1 MAGSN
6 LRKFKNPE
14 VLRKFSFPRLL
25 EMISRYKGYFDRMN
39 FPTTGNITEDTF
51 DYDGLAAILSNQMF
65 VGEYEELFNGF
76 ALVGAT
82 SMECFNDV
90 LRTFISRSSYANELT
105 DTMSTADM
113 ALLVYLHDP
122 EELSV
127 LESDYAA
134 LKKKSFAMR
143 ATRHD
148 IRDLV
153 ITPAQIHDFEEGMNT
168 IFQSKN
174 YGSTARVT
182 LTENDSRELILL
194 VRHGDSY
201 RRQGIVMNGRKSK
214 TIGFQPESYNTLSIN
229 RDTGELRLGIPT
241 SPKWMEDAYCKQLG
255 KSLFDDYDAF
265 SSPRINDL
273 DKIKELGRNILCYHG
288 AADVKSISLLSIKA
302 YINDNS
308 GMSAILEAEDGDL
321 FRDME
326 RHQFKLSSM
335 GRIIRAKF
343 LVKIGR
349 AERTIVLDASNRSG
363 YDYDDFGMIV
373 DEWLRQVG
381 IIHTLTQNEEAIYVE
396 LLAGECK
403 IAAAV

>member
-14 VLRKFSFPRLL
+14 VLRKFSFQRLL
-25 EMISRYKGYFDRMN
+25 EMVGRYKGYFDRMQ
-39 FPTTGNITEDTF
+39 FQIEGATEETF
-51 DYDGLAAILSNQMF
+51 DYDRLAEILSNQMF

-82 SMECFNDV
+82 SMECFNDI
-90 LRTFISRSSYANELT
+90 LRTFISRSSYAGELT

-143 ATRHD
+143 ATRRD
-148 IRDLV
+148 IRNLV
-153 ITPAQIHDFEEGMNT
+153 ITPAQIRDFEEGMNL

-174 YGSTARVT
+174 YGNTARVT
-182 LTENDSRELILL
+182 LTENDSRELVLL

-241 SPKWMEDAYCKQLG
+241 SPKWMEDAYCRQLG
-255 KSLFDDYDAF
+255 KSLFNDYDAF
-265 SSPRINDL
+265 SAPRINDL
-273 DKIKELGRNILCYHG
+273 DKIRELGRNILVYHG
-288 AADVKSISLLSIKA
+288 AAEVKSISLLSIKA
-302 YINDNS
+302 FLSGDS
-308 GMSAILEAEDGDL
+308 GMCAILEADNGDL

-326 RHQFKLSSM
+326 RHHFKLSSM

-349 AERTIVLDASNRSG
+349 SERTIILDASNRSG
-363 YDYDDFGMIV
+363 YDYDDFGMVV

-381 IIHTLTQNEEAIYVE
+381 VIHTLMQNDEAIHVE
-396 LLAGECK
+396 LLADECK

>member
-14 VLRKFSFPRLL
+14 VLRKFSFQRLL
-25 EMISRYKGYFDRMN
+25 EMVSRYKGYFDRMQ
-39 FPTTGNITEDTF
+39 FQIDGATEESF

-90 LRTFISRSSYANELT
+90 LRTFISKSSYAGELM

-113 ALLVYLHDP
+113 ALLVYLHNP
-122 EELSV
+122 EELCV
-127 LESDYAA
+127 LETDYAA

-143 ATRHD
+143 ATRRD
-148 IRDLV
+148 IRNLV
-153 ITPAQIHDFEEGMNT
+153 ITPAQLHNFEEGMNL
-168 IFQSKN
+168 IFQTKN

-182 LTENDSRELILL
+182 LTENDSRELVLL

-241 SPKWMEDAYCKQLG
+241 SPKWMEDAYCRQLG

-265 SSPRINDL
+265 STPRINDL
-273 DKIKELGRNILCYHG
+273 DKIKELGRNILVYHG
-288 AADVKSISLLSIKA
+288 AAEVKSISLLSIKA
-302 YINDNS
+302 YLSGNN
-308 GMSAILEAEDGDL
+308 GMSAILEADNGDL

-326 RHQFKLSSM
+326 RHYFKLSSM

-349 AERTIVLDASNRSG
+349 SERTIILDASNRSG
-363 YDYDDFGMIV
+363 YDYDDFGMVV

-381 IIHTLTQNEEAIYVE
+381 VIRTIMQNEEAVHVE

>member
-1 MAGSN
+1 MVG
-6 LRKFKNPE
+6 
-14 VLRKFSFPRLL
+14 
-25 EMISRYKGYFDRMN
+25 RYKGYFDRMQ
-39 FPTTGNITEDTF
+39 FQIEGATEETF
-51 DYDGLAAILSNQMF
+51 DYDRLAEILSNQMF

-90 LRTFISRSSYANELT
+90 LRTFISRSSYAGELT

-127 LESDYAA
+127 LETDYAA

-143 ATRHD
+143 ATRRD
-148 IRDLV
+148 IRNLV
-153 ITPAQIHDFEEGMNT
+153 ITPAQIRDFEEGMNL

-174 YGSTARVT
+174 YGNTARVT
-182 LTENDSRELILL
+182 LTENDSRELVLL

-241 SPKWMEDAYCKQLG
+241 SPKWMEDAYCRQLG
-255 KSLFDDYDAF
+255 KSLFNDYDAF
-265 SSPRINDL
+265 SAPRINDL
-273 DKIKELGRNILCYHG
+273 DKIRELGRNILVYHG
-288 AADVKSISLLSIKA
+288 AAEVKSISLLSIKA
-302 YINDNS
+302 FLSGSD
-308 GMSAILEAEDGDL
+308 GMSAILEADDGDL

-326 RHQFKLSSM
+326 RHHFKLSSM

-349 AERTIVLDASNRSG
+349 SERTIILDASNRSG
-363 YDYDDFGMIV
+363 YDYDDFGMVV

-381 IIHTLTQNEEAIYVE
+381 IIHTLMQNDEAIHVE
-396 LLAGECK
+396 LLADECK

>member
-14 VLRKFSFPRLL
+14 VLRKFSFQRLL
-25 EMISRYKGYFDRMN
+25 EMVGRYKGYFDRMQ
-39 FPTTGNITEDTF
+39 FQIEGATEETF
-51 DYDGLAAILSNQMF
+51 DYDRLAEILSNQMF

-82 SMECFNDV
+82 SMECFNDI
-90 LRTFISRSSYANELT
+90 LRTFISRSSYAGELT

-127 LESDYAA
+127 LETDYAA

-143 ATRHD
+143 AMRRD
-148 IRDLV
+148 IRNLV
-153 ITPAQIHDFEEGMNT
+153 ITPAQIRDFEEGMNL

-174 YGSTARVT
+174 YGNTARVT
-182 LTENDSRELILL
+182 LTENDSRELVLL

-241 SPKWMEDAYCKQLG
+241 SPKWMEDAYCRQLG
-255 KSLFDDYDAF
+255 KSLFNDYDAF
-265 SSPRINDL
+265 SAPRINDL
-273 DKIKELGRNILCYHG
+273 DKIRELGRNILVYHG
-288 AADVKSISLLSIKA
+288 AAEVKSISLLSIKA
-302 YINDNS
+302 FLSGDS
-308 GMSAILEAEDGDL
+308 GMCAILEADNGDL

-326 RHQFKLSSM
+326 RHHFKLSSM

-349 AERTIVLDASNRSG
+349 SERTIILDASNRSG
-363 YDYDDFGMIV
+363 YDYDDFGMVV

-381 IIHTLTQNEEAIYVE
+381 VIHTLMQNDEAIHVE
-396 LLAGECK
+396 LLADECK

>member
-14 VLRKFSFPRLL
+14 VLRKFSFQRLL
-25 EMISRYKGYFDRMN
+25 EMVGRYKGYFDRMQ
-39 FPTTGNITEDTF
+39 FQIEGATEETF
-51 DYDGLAAILSNQMF
+51 DYDRLAEILSNQMF

-82 SMECFNDV
+82 SMECFNDI
-90 LRTFISRSSYANELT
+90 LRTFISRSSYAGELT

-127 LESDYAA
+127 LETDYAA

-143 ATRHD
+143 ATRRD
-148 IRDLV
+148 IRNLV
-153 ITPAQIHDFEEGMNT
+153 ITPAQIRDFEEGMNL

-182 LTENDSRELILL
+182 LTENDSRELVLL

-273 DKIKELGRNILCYHG
+273 DKIRELGRNILCYHG
-288 AADVKSISLLSIKA
+288 VADVKSISLLSIKA

-381 IIHTLTQNEEAIYVE
+381 IIHTLTQNEEANYVE
-396 LLAGECK
+396 LFDGECK

>member
-14 VLRKFSFPRLL
+14 VLRKFSFQRLL
-25 EMISRYKGYFDRMN
+25 EMVGRYKGYFDRMQ
-39 FPTTGNITEDTF
+39 FQIEGATEETF
-51 DYDGLAAILSNQMF
+51 DYDRLAEILSNQMF

-82 SMECFNDV
+82 SMECFNDI
-90 LRTFISRSSYANELT
+90 LRTFISRSSYAGELT

-127 LESDYAA
+127 LETDYAA

-143 ATRHD
+143 ATRRD
-148 IRDLV
+148 IRNLV
-153 ITPAQIHDFEEGMNT
+153 ITPAQIRDFEEGMNL

-174 YGSTARVT
+174 YGNTARVT
-182 LTENDSRELILL
+182 LTENDSRELVLL

-241 SPKWMEDAYCKQLG
+241 SPKWMEDAYCRQLG
-255 KSLFDDYDAF
+255 KSLFNDYDAF
-265 SSPRINDL
+265 SAPRINDL
-273 DKIKELGRNILCYHG
+273 DKIRELGRNILVYHG
-288 AADVKSISLLSIKA
+288 AAEVKSISLLSIKA
-302 YINDNS
+302 FLSGDS
-308 GMSAILEAEDGDL
+308 GMCAILEADNGDL

-326 RHQFKLSSM
+326 RHHFKLSSM

-349 AERTIVLDASNRSG
+349 SERTIILDASNRSG
-363 YDYDDFGMIV
+363 YDYDDFGMVV

-381 IIHTLTQNEEAIYVE
+381 VIHTLMQNDEAIHVE
-396 LLAGECK
+396 LLADECR

>member
-14 VLRKFSFPRLL
+14 VLRKFSFQRLL
-25 EMISRYKGYFDRMN
+25 EMVGRYKGYFDRMQ
-39 FPTTGNITEDTF
+39 FQIDGATEETF

-90 LRTFISRSSYANELT
+90 LRTFIARSPYAGELT

-113 ALLVYLHDP
+113 ALLVYLHNP

-127 LESDYAA
+127 LETDYAA

-143 ATRHD
+143 ATKRN

-153 ITPAQIHDFEEGMNT
+153 VTPDQIRDFEEGMNR

-182 LTENDSRELILL
+182 LTENDSGEIVLL

-229 RDTGELRLGIPT
+229 RETGELRLGIPT
-241 SPKWMEDAYCKQLG
+241 SPKWMEDAYCRQLG

-265 SSPRINDL
+265 SAPRINDL
-273 DKIKELGRNILCYHG
+273 DKIKELGRNILVYHG
-288 AADVKSISLLSIKA
+288 SAEVTISLLSIKA
-302 YINDNS
+302 YLKGNS
-308 GMSAILEAEDGDL
+308 GMTAILEADEEDL

-326 RHQFKLSSM
+326 RNRFNLSSM

-343 LVKIGR
+343 LVRIGKM
-349 AERTIVLDASNRSG
+349 ERTIILDASNRSG
-363 YDYDDFGMIV
+363 YDYDDFGMVV
-373 DEWLRQVG
+373 DAWLRQVG
-381 IIHTLTQNEEAIYVE
+381 IIHAVMQNEEANYVE
-396 LLAGECK
+396 LFDGECK

>member
-14 VLRKFSFPRLL
+14 VLRKFSFQRLL
-25 EMISRYKGYFDRMN
+25 EMVSRYKGYFDRMQ
-39 FPTTGNITEDTF
+39 FQIDGATEESF

-90 LRTFISRSSYANELT
+90 LRTFISKSSYAGELM

-113 ALLVYLHDP
+113 ALLVYLHNP

-127 LESDYAA
+127 LETDYAA

-143 ATRHD
+143 ATRRD
-148 IRDLV
+148 IRNLV
-153 ITPAQIHDFEEGMNT
+153 ITPAQLHNFEEGMNL
-168 IFQSKN
+168 IFQAKN

-182 LTENDSRELILL
+182 LTENDSRELVLL

-241 SPKWMEDAYCKQLG
+241 SPKWMEDAYCRQLG

-265 SSPRINDL
+265 STPRINDL
-273 DKIKELGRNILCYHG
+273 DKIKELGRNILVYHG
-288 AADVKSISLLSIKA
+288 AAEVKSISLLSIKA
-302 YINDNS
+302 YLSGNN
-308 GMSAILEAEDGDL
+308 GMSAILEADNGDL
-321 FRDME
+321 FQDME
-326 RHQFKLSSM
+326 RHYFKLSSM

-349 AERTIVLDASNRSG
+349 SERTIILDASNRSG
-363 YDYDDFGMIV
+363 YDYDDFGMVV

-381 IIHTLTQNEEAIYVE
+381 VIRTIMQNEEAVHVE

>member
-14 VLRKFSFPRLL
+14 VLRKFSFQRLL
-25 EMISRYKGYFDRMN
+25 EMVGRYKGYFDRMQ
-39 FPTTGNITEDTF
+39 FQIEGATEETF
-51 DYDGLAAILSNQMF
+51 DYDRLAEILSNQMF

-90 LRTFISRSSYANELT
+90 LRTFISRSSYAGELT

-127 LESDYAA
+127 LETDYAA

-143 ATRHD
+143 ATRRD
-148 IRDLV
+148 IRNLV
-153 ITPAQIHDFEEGMNT
+153 ITPAQIRDFEEGMNL

-174 YGSTARVT
+174 YGNTARVT
-182 LTENDSRELILL
+182 LTENDSRELVLL

-214 TIGFQPESYNTLSIN
+214 TIGFQPESYNTWSIN

-241 SPKWMEDAYCKQLG
+241 SPKWMEDAYCRQLG

-265 SSPRINDL
+265 SAPRINDL
-273 DKIKELGRNILCYHG
+273 DKIRELGRNILVYHG
-288 AADVKSISLLSIKA
+288 AAEVKSISLLSIKA
-302 YINDNS
+302 FLSGSD
-308 GMSAILEAEDGDL
+308 GMSAILEADDGDL

-326 RHQFKLSSM
+326 RHHFKLSSM

-349 AERTIVLDASNRSG
+349 SERTIILDASNRSG
-363 YDYDDFGMIV
+363 YDYDDFGMVV

-381 IIHTLTQNEEAIYVE
+381 VIHTLMQNDEAIHVE
-396 LLAGECK
+396 LLADECK

>member
-14 VLRKFSFPRLL
+14 VLRKFSFQRLL
-25 EMISRYKGYFDRMN
+25 EMVGRYKGYFDRMQ
-39 FPTTGNITEDTF
+39 FQVEGATEETF
-51 DYDGLAAILSNQMF
+51 DYDRLAEILSNQMF

-90 LRTFISRSSYANELT
+90 LRTFISRSSYAGELT

-127 LESDYAA
+127 LETDYAA

-143 ATRHD
+143 ATRRD
-148 IRDLV
+148 IRNLV
-153 ITPAQIHDFEEGMNT
+153 ITPAQIRDFEEGMNL

-174 YGSTARVT
+174 YGNTARVT
-182 LTENDSRELILL
+182 LTENDSRELVLL

-241 SPKWMEDAYCKQLG
+241 SPKWMEDAYCRQLG

-265 SSPRINDL
+265 SAPRINDL
-273 DKIKELGRNILCYHG
+273 DKIRELGRNILVYHG
-288 AADVKSISLLSIKA
+288 AAEVKSISLLSVKA
-302 YINDNS
+302 FLSGSD
-308 GMSAILEAEDGDL
+308 GMSAILEADDGDL

-326 RHQFKLSSM
+326 RHHFKLSSM

-349 AERTIVLDASNRSG
+349 SERTIILDASNRSG
-363 YDYDDFGMIV
+363 YDYDDFGMVV

-381 IIHTLTQNEEAIYVE
+381 VIHTLMQNAEAIHVE
-396 LLAGECK
+396 LLADECK

>member
-14 VLRKFSFPRLL
+14 VLRKFSFQRLL
-25 EMISRYKGYFDRMN
+25 EMVGRYKGYFDRMQ
-39 FPTTGNITEDTF
+39 FQIEGATEETF
-51 DYDGLAAILSNQMF
+51 DYDRLAEILSNQMF

-90 LRTFISRSSYANELT
+90 LRTFISRSSYAGELT

-127 LESDYAA
+127 LETDYAA

-143 ATRHD
+143 ATRRD
-148 IRDLV
+148 IRNLV
-153 ITPAQIHDFEEGMNT
+153 ITPAQIRDFEEGMNL

-174 YGSTARVT
+174 YGNTARVT
-182 LTENDSRELILL
+182 LTENDSRELVLL

-241 SPKWMEDAYCKQLG
+241 SPKWMEDAYCRQLG
-255 KSLFDDYDAF
+255 KSLFDDYDTF
-265 SSPRINDL
+265 STPRINDL
-273 DKIKELGRNILCYHG
+273 DKIKELGRNILVYHG
-288 AADVKSISLLSIKA
+288 AAEVKSISLLSIKA
-302 YINDNS
+302 FLSGDS
-308 GMSAILEAEDGDL
+308 GMCAILEADNGDL

-326 RHQFKLSSM
+326 RHYFKLSSM
-335 GRIIRAKF
+335 GRITRAKF
-343 LVKIGR
+343 LVRIGR
-349 AERTIVLDASNRSG
+349 SERTIILDASNRSG
-363 YDYDDFGMIV
+363 YDYDDFGMVV

-381 IIHTLTQNEEAIYVE
+381 VIHTIMQNEEVNYVE

>member
-1 MAGSN
+1 MVG
-6 LRKFKNPE
+6 
-14 VLRKFSFPRLL
+14 
-25 EMISRYKGYFDRMN
+25 RYKGYFDRMQ
-39 FPTTGNITEDTF
+39 FQIDGATEETF

-90 LRTFISRSSYANELT
+90 LRTFIARSPYAGELT

-127 LESDYAA
+127 LETDYAA

-143 ATRHD
+143 ATRRD
-148 IRDLV
+148 IRNLV
-153 ITPAQIHDFEEGMNT
+153 ITPAQIRDFEEGMNL

-174 YGSTARVT
+174 YGNTARVT
-182 LTENDSRELILL
+182 LTENDSRELVLL

-241 SPKWMEDAYCKQLG
+241 SPKWMEDAYCRQLG
-255 KSLFDDYDAF
+255 KSLFNDYDAF
-265 SSPRINDL
+265 SAPRINDL
-273 DKIKELGRNILCYHG
+273 DKIRELGRNILVYHG
-288 AADVKSISLLSIKA
+288 AAEVKSISLLSIKA
-302 YINDNS
+302 FLSGSD
-308 GMSAILEAEDGDL
+308 GMSAILEADDGDL

-326 RHQFKLSSM
+326 RHHFKLSSM

-349 AERTIVLDASNRSG
+349 SERTIILDASNRSG
-363 YDYDDFGMIV
+363 YDYDDFGMVV

-381 IIHTLTQNEEAIYVE
+381 IIHTLMQNDEAIHVE
-396 LLAGECK
+396 LLADECK

>member
-1 MAGSN
+1 
-6 LRKFKNPE
+6 
-14 VLRKFSFPRLL
+14 
-25 EMISRYKGYFDRMN
+25 
-39 FPTTGNITEDTF
+39 
-51 DYDGLAAILSNQMF
+51 
-65 VGEYEELFNGF
+65 
-76 ALVGAT
+76 
-82 SMECFNDV
+82 
-90 LRTFISRSSYANELT
+90 
-105 DTMSTADM
+105 
-113 ALLVYLHDP
+113 
-122 EELSV
+122 
-127 LESDYAA
+127 
-134 LKKKSFAMR
+134 
-143 ATRHD
+143 
-148 IRDLV
+148 
-153 ITPAQIHDFEEGMNT
+153 
-168 IFQSKN
+168 
-174 YGSTARVT
+174 
-182 LTENDSRELILL
+182 
-194 VRHGDSY
+194 
-201 RRQGIVMNGRKSK
+201 MNGRKSK

-288 AADVKSISLLSIKA
+288 VADVKSISLLSIKA

>member
-14 VLRKFSFPRLL
+14 VLRKFSFQRLL
-25 EMISRYKGYFDRMN
+25 EMVGRYKGYFDRMQ
-39 FPTTGNITEDTF
+39 FQVEGATEETF
-51 DYDGLAAILSNQMF
+51 DYDRLAEILSNQMF

-90 LRTFISRSSYANELT
+90 LRTFISRSSYAGELT

-127 LESDYAA
+127 LETDYAA

-143 ATRHD
+143 ATRRD
-148 IRDLV
+148 IRNLV
-153 ITPAQIHDFEEGMNT
+153 ITPAQIRDFEEGMNL

-174 YGSTARVT
+174 YGNTARVT
-182 LTENDSRELILL
+182 LTENDSHELVLL

-241 SPKWMEDAYCKQLG
+241 SPKWMEDAYCRQLG
-255 KSLFDDYDAF
+255 KSLFNDYDAF
-265 SSPRINDL
+265 SAPRINDL
-273 DKIKELGRNILCYHG
+273 DKIKKLGRYILVYHG
-288 AADVKSISLLSIKA
+288 AAEVKSISLLSIKA
-302 YINDNS
+302 YLSGSD
-308 GMSAILEAEDGDL
+308 GMSAILEADDGDL

-326 RHQFKLSSM
+326 RHHFKLSSM

-349 AERTIVLDASNRSG
+349 SERTIILDASNRSG
-363 YDYDDFGMIV
+363 YDYDDFGMVV

-381 IIHTLTQNEEAIYVE
+381 VIHTLMQNDEAIHVE

>member
-14 VLRKFSFPRLL
+14 VLRKFSFQRLL
-25 EMISRYKGYFDRMN
+25 EMVGRYKGYFDRMQ
-39 FPTTGNITEDTF
+39 FQIEGATEETF
-51 DYDGLAAILSNQMF
+51 DYDRLAEILSNQMF

-82 SMECFNDV
+82 SMECFNDI
-90 LRTFISRSSYANELT
+90 LRTFISRSSYAGELT

-127 LESDYAA
+127 LETDYAA

-143 ATRHD
+143 ATRRD
-148 IRDLV
+148 IRNLV
-153 ITPAQIHDFEEGMNT
+153 ITPAQIRDFEEGMNL

-174 YGSTARVT
+174 YGNTARVT
-182 LTENDSRELILL
+182 LTENDSRELVLL

-241 SPKWMEDAYCKQLG
+241 SPKWMEDAYCRQLG
-255 KSLFDDYDAF
+255 KSLFNDYDAF
-265 SSPRINDL
+265 SAPRINDL
-273 DKIKELGRNILCYHG
+273 DKIRELGRNILVYHG
-288 AADVKSISLLSIKA
+288 AAEVKSISLLSIKA
-302 YINDNS
+302 FLSGDS
-308 GMSAILEAEDGDL
+308 GMCAILEADNGDL

-326 RHQFKLSSM
+326 RHHFKLSSM

-349 AERTIVLDASNRSG
+349 SERTIILDASNRSG
-363 YDYDDFGMIV
+363 YDYDDFGMVV
-373 DEWLRQVG
+373 DAWLRQVG
-381 IIHTLTQNEEAIYVE
+381 IIHAVMQNEEANYVE
-396 LLAGECK
+396 LFDGECK

>member
-14 VLRKFSFPRLL
+14 VLRKFSFQRLL
-25 EMISRYKGYFDRMN
+25 EMVGRYKGYFDRMQ
-39 FPTTGNITEDTF
+39 FQIEGATEETF
-51 DYDGLAAILSNQMF
+51 DYDRLAEILSNQMF
-65 VGEYEELFNGF
+65 VGEYEELFNSF

-82 SMECFNDV
+82 SMECFNDI
-90 LRTFISRSSYANELT
+90 LRTFISRSSYAGELT

-127 LESDYAA
+127 LETDYAA

-143 ATRHD
+143 ATRRD
-148 IRDLV
+148 IRNLV
-153 ITPAQIHDFEEGMNT
+153 ITPAQIRDFEEGMNL

-174 YGSTARVT
+174 YGNTARVT
-182 LTENDSRELILL
+182 LTENDSRELVLL

-241 SPKWMEDAYCKQLG
+241 SPKWMEDAYCRQLG
-255 KSLFDDYDAF
+255 KSLFNDYDAF
-265 SSPRINDL
+265 SAPRINDL
-273 DKIKELGRNILCYHG
+273 DKIRELGRNILVYHG
-288 AADVKSISLLSIKA
+288 AAEVKSISLLSIKA
-302 YINDNS
+302 FLSGDS
-308 GMSAILEAEDGDL
+308 GMCAILEADNGDL

-326 RHQFKLSSM
+326 RHHFKLSSM

-349 AERTIVLDASNRSG
+349 SERTIILDASNRSG
-363 YDYDDFGMIV
+363 YDYDDFGMVV

-381 IIHTLTQNEEAIYVE
+381 VIHTLMQNDEAIHVE
-396 LLAGECK
+396 LLADECK

>member
-14 VLRKFSFPRLL
+14 VLRKFSFQRLL
-25 EMISRYKGYFDRMN
+25 EMVGRYKGYFDRMQ
-39 FPTTGNITEDTF
+39 FQIEGATEETF
-51 DYDGLAAILSNQMF
+51 DYDRLAEILSNQMF

-90 LRTFISRSSYANELT
+90 LRTFISRSSYAGELT

-127 LESDYAA
+127 LETDYAA

-143 ATRHD
+143 ATRRD
-148 IRDLV
+148 IRNLV
-153 ITPAQIHDFEEGMNT
+153 ITPAQIRDFEEGMNL

-174 YGSTARVT
+174 YGNTARVT
-182 LTENDSRELILL
+182 LTENDSRELVLL

-241 SPKWMEDAYCKQLG
+241 SPKWMEDAYCRQLG
-255 KSLFDDYDAF
+255 KSLFNDYDAF
-265 SSPRINDL
+265 SAPRINDL
-273 DKIKELGRNILCYHG
+273 DKIRELGRNILVYHG
-288 AADVKSISLLSIKA
+288 AAEVKSISLLSIKA
-302 YINDNS
+302 FLSGSD
-308 GMSAILEAEDGDL
+308 GMSAILEADDGDL

-326 RHQFKLSSM
+326 RHHFKLSSM

-349 AERTIVLDASNRSG
+349 SERTIILDASNRSG
-363 YDYDDFGMIV
+363 YDYDDFGMVV

-381 IIHTLTQNEEAIYVE
+381 IIHTLMQNDEAIHVE
-396 LLAGECK
+396 LLADECK

>member
-14 VLRKFSFPRLL
+14 VLRKFSFQRLL
-25 EMISRYKGYFDRMN
+25 EMVGRYKGYFDRMQ
-39 FPTTGNITEDTF
+39 FQIEGATEETF
-51 DYDGLAAILSNQMF
+51 DYDRLAEILSNQMF

-90 LRTFISRSSYANELT
+90 LRTFISRSSYAGELT

-127 LESDYAA
+127 LETDYAA

-143 ATRHD
+143 ATRRD
-148 IRDLV
+148 IRNLV
-153 ITPAQIHDFEEGMNT
+153 ITPAQIRDFEEGMNL

-174 YGSTARVT
+174 YGNTARVT
-182 LTENDSRELILL
+182 LTENDSRELVLL

-241 SPKWMEDAYCKQLG
+241 SPKWMEDAYCRQLG

-265 SSPRINDL
+265 SAPRINDL
-273 DKIKELGRNILCYHG
+273 DKIRELGRNILVYHG
-288 AADVKSISLLSIKA
+288 AAEVKSISLLSIKA
-302 YINDNS
+302 FLSGSD
-308 GMSAILEAEDGDL
+308 GMSAILEADDGDL

-326 RHQFKLSSM
+326 RHHFKLSSM

-349 AERTIVLDASNRSG
+349 SERTIILDASNRSG
-363 YDYDDFGMIV
+363 YDYDDFGMVV

-381 IIHTLTQNEEAIYVE
+381 VIHTLMQNDEAIHVE
-396 LLAGECK
+396 LLADDCK

>member
-14 VLRKFSFPRLL
+14 VLRKFSFQRLL
-25 EMISRYKGYFDRMN
+25 EMVGRYKGYFDRMQ
-39 FPTTGNITEDTF
+39 FQIEGATEETF
-51 DYDGLAAILSNQMF
+51 DYDRLAEILSNQMF

-82 SMECFNDV
+82 SMECFNDI
-90 LRTFISRSSYANELT
+90 LRTFISRSSYAGELT

-127 LESDYAA
+127 LETDYAA

-143 ATRHD
+143 ATRRD
-148 IRDLV
+148 IRNLV
-153 ITPAQIHDFEEGMNT
+153 ITPAQIRDFEEGMNL

-174 YGSTARVT
+174 YGNTARVT
-182 LTENDSRELILL
+182 LTENDSRELVLL

-241 SPKWMEDAYCKQLG
+241 SPKWMEDAYCRQLG
-255 KSLFDDYDAF
+255 KSLFNDYDAF
-265 SSPRINDL
+265 SAPRINDL
-273 DKIKELGRNILCYHG
+273 DKIRELGRNILVYHG
-288 AADVKSISLLSIKA
+288 AAEVKSISLLSIKA
-302 YINDNS
+302 FLSGDS
-308 GMSAILEAEDGDL
+308 GMCAILEADNGDL

-326 RHQFKLSSM
+326 RHHFKLSSM

-349 AERTIVLDASNRSG
+349 SERTIILDASNRSG
-363 YDYDDFGMIV
+363 YDYDDFGMV
-373 DEWLRQVG
+373 MDEWLRQVG
-381 IIHTLTQNEEAIYVE
+381 VIHTLMQNDEAIHVE
-396 LLAGECK
+396 LLADECK

>member
-14 VLRKFSFPRLL
+14 VLRKFSFQRLL
-25 EMISRYKGYFDRMN
+25 EMVGRYKGYFDRMQ
-39 FPTTGNITEDTF
+39 FQIEGATEETF
-51 DYDGLAAILSNQMF
+51 DYDRLAEILSNQMF

-82 SMECFNDV
+82 SMECFNDI
-90 LRTFISRSSYANELT
+90 LRTFISRSSYAGELT

-127 LESDYAA
+127 LETDYAA

-143 ATRHD
+143 ATRRD
-148 IRDLV
+148 IRNLV
-153 ITPAQIHDFEEGMNT
+153 ITPAQIRDFEEGMNL

-174 YGSTARVT
+174 YGNTARVT
-182 LTENDSRELILL
+182 LTENDSRELVLL

-241 SPKWMEDAYCKQLG
+241 SPKWMEDAYCRQLG
-255 KSLFDDYDAF
+255 KSLFNDYDAF
-265 SSPRINDL
+265 SAPRINDL
-273 DKIKELGRNILCYHG
+273 DKIRELGRNILVYHG
-288 AADVKSISLLSIKA
+288 AAEVKSISLLSIKA
-302 YINDNS
+302 FLSGDS
-308 GMSAILEAEDGDL
+308 GMSAILEADNGDL

-326 RHQFKLSSM
+326 RHHFKLSSM

-349 AERTIVLDASNRSG
+349 SERTIILDASNRSG
-363 YDYDDFGMIV
+363 YDYDDFGMVV

-381 IIHTLTQNEEAIYVE
+381 VIHTLMQNDEAIHVE
-396 LLAGECK
+396 LLADECK

>member
-14 VLRKFSFPRLL
+14 VLRKFSFQRLL
-25 EMISRYKGYFDRMN
+25 EMVGRYKGYFDRMQ
-39 FPTTGNITEDTF
+39 FQIDGATEETF

-90 LRTFISRSSYANELT
+90 LRTFIARSPYAGELT

-113 ALLVYLHDP
+113 ALLVYLHNP
-122 EELSV
+122 AELSV
-127 LESDYAA
+127 LETDYAA

-143 ATRHD
+143 ATRRN

-153 ITPAQIHDFEEGMNT
+153 VTPDQIHDFEEGMNR

-182 LTENDSRELILL
+182 LTENDSGEIVLL

-229 RDTGELRLGIPT
+229 RETGELRLGIPT
-241 SPKWMEDAYCKQLG
+241 SPKWMEDAYCRQLG

-265 SSPRINDL
+265 SAPRINDL
-273 DKIKELGRNILCYHG
+273 DKIKELGRNILVYHG
-288 AADVKSISLLSIKA
+288 AAEVKSISLLSIKA
-302 YINDNS
+302 FLSGDS
-308 GMSAILEAEDGDL
+308 GMCAILEADNGDL
-321 FRDME
+321 FRDMD
-326 RHQFKLSSM
+326 RHHFKLSSM
-335 GRIIRAKF
+335 GRITRAKF
-343 LVKIGR
+343 LVRIGR
-349 AERTIVLDASNRSG
+349 SERTIILDASNRSG
-363 YDYDDFGMIV
+363 YDYDDFGMVV

-381 IIHTLTQNEEAIYVE
+381 VIHTIMQNEEANYVE

>member
-14 VLRKFSFPRLL
+14 VLRKFSFQRLL
-25 EMISRYKGYFDRMN
+25 EMVGRYKGYFDRMQ
-39 FPTTGNITEDTF
+39 FQIDGATEETF
-51 DYDGLAAILSNQMF
+51 DYDRLAEILSNQMF

-90 LRTFISRSSYANELT
+90 LRTFISRSSYASELT

-113 ALLVYLHDP
+113 ALLVYLHNP

-127 LESDYAA
+127 LETDYAA
-134 LKKKSFAMR
+134 LKKKSFTMR
-143 ATRHD
+143 ATRRD
-148 IRDLV
+148 IRNLV
-153 ITPAQIHDFEEGMNT
+153 ITPAQLHNFEEGMNL
-168 IFQSKN
+168 IFQAKN
-174 YGSTARVT
+174 YGNTARVT
-182 LTENDSRELILL
+182 LTENDSRELVLL

-241 SPKWMEDAYCKQLG
+241 SPKWMEEAYCRQLG
-255 KSLFDDYDAF
+255 KSLFNDYDAF
-265 SSPRINDL
+265 STPRINDL
-273 DKIKELGRNILCYHG
+273 DKIKELGRNILVYHG
-288 AADVKSISLLSIKA
+288 AAEVKSISLLSIKA
-302 YINDNS
+302 FLSGSD
-308 GMSAILEAEDGDL
+308 GMSAILEADDGDL

-326 RHQFKLSSM
+326 RHHFKLSSL

-349 AERTIVLDASNRSG
+349 SERTIILDASNRSG
-363 YDYDDFGMIV
+363 YDYDDFGMVV

-381 IIHTLTQNEEAIYVE
+381 VIRTIMQKEEAGHVE

>member
-14 VLRKFSFPRLL
+14 VLRKFSFQRLL
-25 EMISRYKGYFDRMN
+25 EMVGRYKGYFDRMQ
-39 FPTTGNITEDTF
+39 FQIEGATEENF
-51 DYDGLAAILSNQMF
+51 DYDRLAEILSNQMF

-82 SMECFNDV
+82 SMECFNDI
-90 LRTFISRSSYANELT
+90 LRTFISRSSYAGELT

-127 LESDYAA
+127 LETDYAA

-143 ATRHD
+143 ATRRD
-148 IRDLV
+148 IRNLV
-153 ITPAQIHDFEEGMNT
+153 ITPAQIRDFEEGMNL

-174 YGSTARVT
+174 YGNTARVT
-182 LTENDSRELILL
+182 LTENDSRELVLL

-241 SPKWMEDAYCKQLG
+241 SPKWMEDAYCRQLG
-255 KSLFDDYDAF
+255 KSLFNDYDAF
-265 SSPRINDL
+265 SAPRINDL
-273 DKIKELGRNILCYHG
+273 DKIRELGRNILVYHG
-288 AADVKSISLLSIKA
+288 AAEVKSISLLSIKA
-302 YINDNS
+302 FLSGDS
-308 GMSAILEAEDGDL
+308 GMCAILEADNGDL

-326 RHQFKLSSM
+326 RHHFKLSSM

-343 LVKIGR
+343 LVKIGQS
-349 AERTIVLDASNRSG
+349 ERTIILDASNRSG
-363 YDYDDFGMIV
+363 YDYDDFGMVV
-373 DEWLRQVG
+373 DAWLRQVG
-381 IIHTLTQNEEAIYVE
+381 IIHAVMQNEEANYVE
-396 LLAGECK
+396 LFDGECK

>member
-14 VLRKFSFPRLL
+14 VLRKFSFQRLL
-25 EMISRYKGYFDRMN
+25 EMVGRYKGYFDRMQ
-39 FPTTGNITEDTF
+39 FQIEGATEETF
-51 DYDGLAAILSNQMF
+51 DYDRLAEILSNQMF

-82 SMECFNDV
+82 SMECFNDI
-90 LRTFISRSSYANELT
+90 LRTFISRSSYAGELT

-127 LESDYAA
+127 LETDYAA

-143 ATRHD
+143 ATRRD
-148 IRDLV
+148 ICNLV
-153 ITPAQIHDFEEGMNT
+153 ITPAQIRDFEEGMNL

-174 YGSTARVT
+174 YGNTARVT
-182 LTENDSRELILL
+182 LTENDSRELVLL

-241 SPKWMEDAYCKQLG
+241 SPKWMEDAYCRQLG
-255 KSLFDDYDAF
+255 KSLFNDYDAF
-265 SSPRINDL
+265 SAPRINDL
-273 DKIKELGRNILCYHG
+273 DKIRELGRNILVYHG
-288 AADVKSISLLSIKA
+288 AAEVKSISLLSIKA
-302 YINDNS
+302 FLSGDS
-308 GMSAILEAEDGDL
+308 GMCAILEADNGDL

-326 RHQFKLSSM
+326 RHHFKLSSM

-349 AERTIVLDASNRSG
+349 SERTIILDASNRSG
-363 YDYDDFGMIV
+363 YDYDDFGMVV

-381 IIHTLTQNEEAIYVE
+381 VIHTLMQNDEAIHVE
-396 LLAGECK
+396 LLADECK

>member
-14 VLRKFSFPRLL
+14 VLRKFSFQRLL
-25 EMISRYKGYFDRMN
+25 EMVGRYKGYFDRMQ
-39 FPTTGNITEDTF
+39 FQIEGASEETF

-90 LRTFISRSSYANELT
+90 LRTFISRSSYAGELT

-127 LESDYAA
+127 LETDYAA

-143 ATRHD
+143 ATRRD
-148 IRDLV
+148 IRNLV
-153 ITPAQIHDFEEGMNT
+153 ITPAQIRDFEEGMNL

-174 YGSTARVT
+174 YGNTARVT
-182 LTENDSRELILL
+182 LTENDSRELVLL

-241 SPKWMEDAYCKQLG
+241 SPKWMEDAYCRQLG

-265 SSPRINDL
+265 SAPRINDL
-273 DKIKELGRNILCYHG
+273 DKIRELGRNILVYHG
-288 AADVKSISLLSIKA
+288 AAEVKSISLLSIKA
-302 YINDNS
+302 FLSGSD
-308 GMSAILEAEDGDL
+308 GMSAILEADDGDL

-326 RHQFKLSSM
+326 RHHFKLSSM

-349 AERTIVLDASNRSG
+349 SERTIILDASNRSG
-363 YDYDDFGMIV
+363 YDYDDFGMVV

-381 IIHTLTQNEEAIYVE
+381 VIHTLMQNDEAIHVE
-396 LLAGECK
+396 LLADECK

>member
-14 VLRKFSFPRLL
+14 VLRKFSFQRLL
-25 EMISRYKGYFDRMN
+25 EMVGRYKGYFDRMQ
-39 FPTTGNITEDTF
+39 FQVEGATEETF
-51 DYDGLAAILSNQMF
+51 DYDRLAEILSNQMF

-90 LRTFISRSSYANELT
+90 LRTFISRSSYAGELT

-127 LESDYAA
+127 LETDYAA

-143 ATRHD
+143 ATRRD
-148 IRDLV
+148 IRNLV
-153 ITPAQIHDFEEGMNT
+153 ITPAQIRDFEEGMNL

-174 YGSTARVT
+174 YGNTARVT
-182 LTENDSRELILL
+182 LTENDSRELVLL

-241 SPKWMEDAYCKQLG
+241 SPKWMEDAYCRQLG

-265 SSPRINDL
+265 SAPRINDL
-273 DKIKELGRNILCYHG
+273 DKIRELGRNILVYHG
-288 AADVKSISLLSIKA
+288 AAEVKSISLLSIKA
-302 YINDNS
+302 FLSGSD
-308 GMSAILEAEDGDL
+308 GMSAILEADDGDL

-326 RHQFKLSSM
+326 RHHFKLSSM

-349 AERTIVLDASNRSG
+349 SERTIILDASNRSG
-363 YDYDDFGMIV
+363 YDYDDFGMVV

-381 IIHTLTQNEEAIYVE
+381 VIHTLMQNDEAIHVE
-396 LLAGECK
+396 LLADECK

>member
-1 MAGSN
+1 
-6 LRKFKNPE
+6 
-14 VLRKFSFPRLL
+14 
-25 EMISRYKGYFDRMN
+25 
-39 FPTTGNITEDTF
+39 
-51 DYDGLAAILSNQMF
+51 
-65 VGEYEELFNGF
+65 
-76 ALVGAT
+76 
-82 SMECFNDV
+82 MECFNDV
-90 LRTFISRSSYANELT
+90 LRTFISRSSYAGELT

-113 ALLVYLHDP
+113 ALLMYLHNP

-127 LESDYAA
+127 LETDYAA

-143 ATRHD
+143 ATRRD
-148 IRDLV
+148 IRNLV
-153 ITPAQIHDFEEGMNT
+153 ITPAQLHNFEEGMNL
-168 IFQSKN
+168 IFQAKN

-182 LTENDSRELILL
+182 LTENDSRELVLL

-229 RDTGELRLGIPT
+229 RDTGELRLGIPA
-241 SPKWMEDAYCKQLG
+241 SPKWMEDAYCRQLG
-255 KSLFDDYDAF
+255 KSLFNDYDAF
-265 SSPRINDL
+265 STPRINDL
-273 DKIKELGRNILCYHG
+273 DKIKELGRNILVYHG
-288 AADVKSISLLSIKA
+288 AAEVKSISLLSIKA
-302 YINDNS
+302 YLSGNN
-308 GMSAILEAEDGDL
+308 GMSAILEADNGDL

-326 RHQFKLSSM
+326 RHYFKLSSM

-349 AERTIVLDASNRSG
+349 SERTIILDASSRSG
-363 YDYDDFGMIV
+363 YDYDDFGMVV

-381 IIHTLTQNEEAIYVE
+381 VIRTIMQKEEAGHVE

>member
-14 VLRKFSFPRLL
+14 VLRKFSFQRLL
-25 EMISRYKGYFDRMN
+25 EMVGRYKGYFDRMQ
-39 FPTTGNITEDTF
+39 FQIEGATEETF
-51 DYDGLAAILSNQMF
+51 DYDRLAEILSNQMF

-82 SMECFNDV
+82 SMECFNDI
-90 LRTFISRSSYANELT
+90 LRTFISRSSYAGELT

-127 LESDYAA
+127 LETDYAA

-143 ATRHD
+143 ATRRD
-148 IRDLV
+148 IRNLV
-153 ITPAQIHDFEEGMNT
+153 ITPAQIRDFEEGMNL

-174 YGSTARVT
+174 YGNTARVT
-182 LTENDSRELILL
+182 LTENDSRELVLL

-241 SPKWMEDAYCKQLG
+241 SPKWMEDAYCRQLG
-255 KSLFDDYDAF
+255 KSLFNDYDAF
-265 SSPRINDL
+265 SAPRINDL
-273 DKIKELGRNILCYHG
+273 DKIRELGRNILVYHG
-288 AADVKSISLLSIKA
+288 AAEVKSISLLSIKA
-302 YINDNS
+302 FLSGSD
-308 GMSAILEAEDGDL
+308 GMSAILEADDGDL

-326 RHQFKLSSM
+326 RHHFKLSSM

-349 AERTIVLDASNRSG
+349 SERTIILDASNRSG
-363 YDYDDFGMIV
+363 YDYDDFGMVV

-381 IIHTLTQNEEAIYVE
+381 IIHTLMQNDEAIHVE
-396 LLAGECK
+396 LLADECK

>member
-1 MAGSN
+1 MVG
-6 LRKFKNPE
+6 
-14 VLRKFSFPRLL
+14 
-25 EMISRYKGYFDRMN
+25 RYKGYFDRMQ
-39 FPTTGNITEDTF
+39 FQIEGATEENF
-51 DYDGLAAILSNQMF
+51 DYDRLAEILSNQMF

-82 SMECFNDV
+82 SMECFNDI
-90 LRTFISRSSYANELT
+90 LRTFISRSSYAGELT

-127 LESDYAA
+127 LETDYAA

-143 ATRHD
+143 ATRRD
-148 IRDLV
+148 IRNLV
-153 ITPAQIHDFEEGMNT
+153 ITPAQIRDFEEGMNL

-174 YGSTARVT
+174 YGNTARVT
-182 LTENDSRELILL
+182 LTENDSRELVLL

-241 SPKWMEDAYCKQLG
+241 SPKWMEDAYCRQLG
-255 KSLFDDYDAF
+255 KSLFNDYDAF
-265 SSPRINDL
+265 SAPRINDL
-273 DKIKELGRNILCYHG
+273 DKIRELGRNILVYHG
-288 AADVKSISLLSIKA
+288 AAEVKSIFLLSIKA
-302 YINDNS
+302 FLSGDS
-308 GMSAILEAEDGDL
+308 GMCAILEADNGDL

-326 RHQFKLSSM
+326 RHHFKLSSM

-349 AERTIVLDASNRSG
+349 SERTIILDASNRSG
-363 YDYDDFGMIV
+363 YDYDDFGMVV

-381 IIHTLTQNEEAIYVE
+381 VIHTLMQNDEAIHVE
-396 LLAGECK
+396 LLADECK

>member
-14 VLRKFSFPRLL
+14 VLRKFSFQRLL
-25 EMISRYKGYFDRMN
+25 EMVGRYKGYFDRMQ
-39 FPTTGNITEDTF
+39 FQIEGATEETF
-51 DYDGLAAILSNQMF
+51 DYDRLAEILSNQMF

-82 SMECFNDV
+82 SMECFNDI
-90 LRTFISRSSYANELT
+90 LRTFISRSSYAGELT

-143 ATRHD
+143 ATRRD
-148 IRDLV
+148 IRNLV
-153 ITPAQIHDFEEGMNT
+153 ITPAQIRDFEEGMNL

-174 YGSTARVT
+174 YGNTARVT
-182 LTENDSRELILL
+182 LTENDSRELVLL

-241 SPKWMEDAYCKQLG
+241 SPKWMEDAYCRQLG
-255 KSLFDDYDAF
+255 KSLFNDYDAF
-265 SSPRINDL
+265 SAPRINDL
-273 DKIKELGRNILCYHG
+273 DKIRELGRNILVYHG
-288 AADVKSISLLSIKA
+288 AAEVKSISLLSIKA
-302 YINDNS
+302 FLSGDS
-308 GMSAILEAEDGDL
+308 GMCAILEADNGDL

-326 RHQFKLSSM
+326 RHHFKLSSM

-343 LVKIGR
+343 LVKIGQS
-349 AERTIVLDASNRSG
+349 ERTIILDASNRSG
-363 YDYDDFGMIV
+363 YDYDDFGMVV
-373 DEWLRQVG
+373 DAWLRQVG
-381 IIHTLTQNEEAIYVE
+381 IIHAVMQNEEANYVE
-396 LLAGECK
+396 LFDGECK

>member
-14 VLRKFSFPRLL
+14 VLRKFSFQRLL
-25 EMISRYKGYFDRMN
+25 EMVGRYKGYFDRMQ
-39 FPTTGNITEDTF
+39 FQIEGATEETF
-51 DYDGLAAILSNQMF
+51 DYDRLAEILSNQMF

-82 SMECFNDV
+82 SMECFNDI
-90 LRTFISRSSYANELT
+90 LRTFISRSSYAGELT

-127 LESDYAA
+127 LETDYVA

-143 ATRHD
+143 ATRRD
-148 IRDLV
+148 IRNLV
-153 ITPAQIHDFEEGMNT
+153 ITPAQIRDFEEGMNL

-174 YGSTARVT
+174 YGNTARVT
-182 LTENDSRELILL
+182 LTENDSRELVLL

-241 SPKWMEDAYCKQLG
+241 SPKWMEDAYCRQLG
-255 KSLFDDYDAF
+255 KSLFNDYDAF
-265 SSPRINDL
+265 SAPRINDL
-273 DKIKELGRNILCYHG
+273 DKIRELGRNILVYHG
-288 AADVKSISLLSIKA
+288 AAEVKSISLLSIKA
-302 YINDNS
+302 FLSGDS
-308 GMSAILEAEDGDL
+308 GMCAILEADNGDL

-326 RHQFKLSSM
+326 RHHFKLSSM

-349 AERTIVLDASNRSG
+349 SERTIILDASNRSG
-363 YDYDDFGMIV
+363 YDYDDFGMVV

-381 IIHTLTQNEEAIYVE
+381 VIHTLMQNDEAIHVE
-396 LLAGECK
+396 LLADECK

>member
-14 VLRKFSFPRLL
+14 VLRKFSFQRLL
-25 EMISRYKGYFDRMN
+25 EMVGRYKGYFDRMQ
-39 FPTTGNITEDTF
+39 FQIEGATEETF
-51 DYDGLAAILSNQMF
+51 DYDRLAEILSNQMF

-90 LRTFISRSSYANELT
+90 LRTFISRSSYAGELT

-113 ALLVYLHDP
+113 ALMVYLHDP

-127 LESDYAA
+127 LETDYAA

-143 ATRHD
+143 ATRRD
-148 IRDLV
+148 IRNLV
-153 ITPAQIHDFEEGMNT
+153 ITPAQIRDFEEGMNL

-174 YGSTARVT
+174 YGNTARVT
-182 LTENDSRELILL
+182 LTENDSRELVLL

-241 SPKWMEDAYCKQLG
+241 SPKWMEDAYCRQLG

-265 SSPRINDL
+265 SAPRINDL
-273 DKIKELGRNILCYHG
+273 DKIRELGRNILVYHG
-288 AADVKSISLLSIKA
+288 AAEVKSISLLSIKA
-302 YINDNS
+302 FLSGSD
-308 GMSAILEAEDGDL
+308 GMSAILEADDGDL

-326 RHQFKLSSM
+326 RHHFKLSSM

-349 AERTIVLDASNRSG
+349 SERTIILDASNRSG
-363 YDYDDFGMIV
+363 YDYDDFGMVV

-381 IIHTLTQNEEAIYVE
+381 IIHTLMQNDEAIHVE
-396 LLAGECK
+396 LLADECK

>member
-14 VLRKFSFPRLL
+14 VLRKFSFQRLL
-25 EMISRYKGYFDRMN
+25 EMVGRYKGYFDRMQ
-39 FPTTGNITEDTF
+39 FQIEGATEETF
-51 DYDGLAAILSNQMF
+51 DYDRLAEILSNQMF

-82 SMECFNDV
+82 SMECFNDI
-90 LRTFISRSSYANELT
+90 LPTFISRSSYAGELT

-127 LESDYAA
+127 LETDYAA

-143 ATRHD
+143 ATRRD
-148 IRDLV
+148 IRNLV
-153 ITPAQIHDFEEGMNT
+153 ITPAQIRDFEEGMNL

-174 YGSTARVT
+174 YGNTARVT
-182 LTENDSRELILL
+182 LTENDSRELVLL

-241 SPKWMEDAYCKQLG
+241 SPKWMEDAYCRQLG
-255 KSLFDDYDAF
+255 KSLFNDYDAF
-265 SSPRINDL
+265 SAPRINDL
-273 DKIKELGRNILCYHG
+273 DKIRELGRNILVYHG
-288 AADVKSISLLSIKA
+288 AAEVKSISLLSIKA
-302 YINDNS
+302 FLSGDS
-308 GMSAILEAEDGDL
+308 GMCAILEADNGDL

-326 RHQFKLSSM
+326 RHHFKLSSM

-349 AERTIVLDASNRSG
+349 SERTIILDASNRSG
-363 YDYDDFGMIV
+363 YDYDDFGMVV

-381 IIHTLTQNEEAIYVE
+381 VIHTLMQNDEAIHVE
-396 LLAGECK
+396 LLADECK

>member
-14 VLRKFSFPRLL
+14 VLRKFSFQRLL
-25 EMISRYKGYFDRMN
+25 EMVGRYKGYFDRMQ
-39 FPTTGNITEDTF
+39 FQIEGATEETF
-51 DYDGLAAILSNQMF
+51 DYDRLAEILSNQMF

-90 LRTFISRSSYANELT
+90 LRTFISRSSYAGELT

-127 LESDYAA
+127 LETDYAA

-143 ATRHD
+143 ATRRD
-148 IRDLV
+148 IRNLV
-153 ITPAQIHDFEEGMNT
+153 ITPAQIRDFEEGMNL

-174 YGSTARVT
+174 YGNTARVT
-182 LTENDSRELILL
+182 LTENDSHELVLL

-229 RDTGELRLGIPT
+229 RETGELRLGIPT
-241 SPKWMEDAYCKQLG
+241 SPKWMEDAYCRQLG
-255 KSLFDDYDAF
+255 KSLFNDYDAF
-265 SSPRINDL
+265 SAPRINDL
-273 DKIKELGRNILCYHG
+273 DKIRELGRNILVYHG
-288 AADVKSISLLSIKA
+288 AAEVKSISLLSIKA
-302 YINDNS
+302 YLSGSD
-308 GMSAILEAEDGDL
+308 GMSAILEADDGDL

-326 RHQFKLSSM
+326 RHHFKLSSM

-349 AERTIVLDASNRSG
+349 SERTIILDASNRSG
-363 YDYDDFGMIV
+363 YDYDDFGMVV

-381 IIHTLTQNEEAIYVE
+381 IIHTLMQNDEAIHVE
-396 LLAGECK
+396 LLADECK

>member
-14 VLRKFSFPRLL
+14 VLRKFSFQRLL
-25 EMISRYKGYFDRMN
+25 EMVGRYKGYFDRMQ
-39 FPTTGNITEDTF
+39 FQIEGATEETF
-51 DYDGLAAILSNQMF
+51 DYDRLAEILSNQMF

-90 LRTFISRSSYANELT
+90 LRTFISRSSYAGELT

-127 LESDYAA
+127 LETDYAA

-143 ATRHD
+143 ATRRD
-148 IRDLV
+148 IRNLV
-153 ITPAQIHDFEEGMNT
+153 ITPAQIRDFEEGMNL

-174 YGSTARVT
+174 YGNTARVT
-182 LTENDSRELILL
+182 LTENDSHELVLL

-241 SPKWMEDAYCKQLG
+241 SPKWMEDAYCRQLG
-255 KSLFDDYDAF
+255 KSLFNDYDAF
-265 SSPRINDL
+265 SAPRINDL
-273 DKIKELGRNILCYHG
+273 DKIRELGRNILVYHG
-288 AADVKSISLLSIKA
+288 AAEVKSISLLSIKA
-302 YINDNS
+302 YLSGSD
-308 GMSAILEAEDGDL
+308 GMSAILEADDGDL

-326 RHQFKLSSM
+326 RHHFKLSSM

-349 AERTIVLDASNRSG
+349 SERTIILDASNRSG
-363 YDYDDFGMIV
+363 YDYDDFGMVV

-381 IIHTLTQNEEAIYVE
+381 VIHTLMQNDEAIHVE
-396 LLAGECK
+396 LLADECK

>member
-14 VLRKFSFPRLL
+14 VLRKFSFQRLL
-25 EMISRYKGYFDRMN
+25 EMVGRYKGYFDRMQ
-39 FPTTGNITEDTF
+39 FQIEGATEETF
-51 DYDGLAAILSNQMF
+51 DYDRLAEILSNQMF

-90 LRTFISRSSYANELT
+90 LRTFISKSSYAGELT

-127 LESDYAA
+127 LETDYAA

-143 ATRHD
+143 ATRRD
-148 IRDLV
+148 IRNLV
-153 ITPAQIHDFEEGMNT
+153 ITPAQIRDFEEGMNL

-174 YGSTARVT
+174 YGNTARVT
-182 LTENDSRELILL
+182 LTENDSRELVLL

-241 SPKWMEDAYCKQLG
+241 SPKWMEDAYCRQLG
-255 KSLFDDYDAF
+255 KSLFDDYDTF
-265 SSPRINDL
+265 STPRINDL
-273 DKIKELGRNILCYHG
+273 DKIKELGRNILVYHG
-288 AADVKSISLLSIKA
+288 AAEVKSISLLSIKA
-302 YINDNS
+302 FLSGDS
-308 GMSAILEAEDGDL
+308 GMCAILEADNGDL

-326 RHQFKLSSM
+326 RHYFKLSSM
-335 GRIIRAKF
+335 GRITRAKF
-343 LVKIGR
+343 LVRIGR
-349 AERTIVLDASNRSG
+349 SERTIILDASNRSG
-363 YDYDDFGMIV
+363 YDYDDFGMVV

-381 IIHTLTQNEEAIYVE
+381 VIHTIMQNEEVNYVE

>member
-14 VLRKFSFPRLL
+14 VLRKFSFQRLL
-25 EMISRYKGYFDRMN
+25 EMVGRYKGYFDRMQ
-39 FPTTGNITEDTF
+39 FQIEGATEETF

-90 LRTFISRSSYANELT
+90 LRTFISRSSYAGELT

-127 LESDYAA
+127 LETDYAA

-143 ATRHD
+143 ATRRD
-148 IRDLV
+148 IRNLV
-153 ITPAQIHDFEEGMNT
+153 ITPAQIRDFEEGMNL

-174 YGSTARVT
+174 YGNTARVT
-182 LTENDSRELILL
+182 LTENDSRELVLL

-241 SPKWMEDAYCKQLG
+241 SPKWMEDAYCRQLG
-255 KSLFDDYDAF
+255 KSLFNDYDAF
-265 SSPRINDL
+265 SAPRINDL
-273 DKIKELGRNILCYHG
+273 DKIRELGRNILVYHG
-288 AADVKSISLLSIKA
+288 AAEVKSISLLSIKA
-302 YINDNS
+302 FLSGSD
-308 GMSAILEAEDGDL
+308 GMSAILEADDGDL

-326 RHQFKLSSM
+326 RHHFKLSSM

-349 AERTIVLDASNRSG
+349 SERTIILDASNRSG
-363 YDYDDFGMIV
+363 YDYDDFGMVV

-381 IIHTLTQNEEAIYVE
+381 VIHTLMQNDEAIHVE
-396 LLAGECK
+396 LLADECK

>member
-14 VLRKFSFPRLL
+14 VLRKFSFQRLL
-25 EMISRYKGYFDRMN
+25 EMVGRYKGYFDRMQ
-39 FPTTGNITEDTF
+39 FQIEGATEETF
-51 DYDGLAAILSNQMF
+51 DYDRLAEILSNQMF

-90 LRTFISRSSYANELT
+90 LRTFISRSSYAGELT

-113 ALLVYLHDP
+113 ALLVYLHNP

-127 LESDYAA
+127 LETDYAA

-143 ATRHD
+143 ATRRD
-148 IRDLV
+148 IRNLV
-153 ITPAQIHDFEEGMNT
+153 ITPAQIHDFEEGMNL
-168 IFQSKN
+168 IFHSKN
-174 YGSTARVT
+174 YGNTARVT
-182 LTENDSRELILL
+182 LTENDSREPVLL

-241 SPKWMEDAYCKQLG
+241 SPKWMEDAYCRQLG
-255 KSLFDDYDAF
+255 KSLFNDYDAF
-265 SSPRINDL
+265 STPRFYDL
-273 DKIKELGRNILCYHG
+273 DKIKELERSILVYHG
-288 AADVKSISLLSIKA
+288 VAEVKSISLLSIKA
-302 YINDNS
+302 YLSGNN
-308 GMSAILEAEDGDL
+308 GMSAILEADDGDL

-326 RHQFKLSSM
+326 RHHFKLSSM

-349 AERTIVLDASNRSG
+349 SERTIVLDASNRSG
-363 YDYDDFGMIV
+363 YDYDDFGMVV

-381 IIHTLTQNEEAIYVE
+381 VIRTIMQNEEAVHVE